1 MRDLTNGNIL
11 KGLLF
16 LAWPTFIGM
25 MLQALYNIVD
35 TIWIGRYSSL
45 GVAAISMVFPVFFI
59 IIAFGAGISI
69 GTSSLVARY
78 LGANKKKEADN
89 AAEHSVII
97 AVAIGILITVIG
109 IIFAVPL
116 FRLLGATPDI
126 FDMTLDYARIIFLG
140 SVFSFLN
147 MMLSAILRAEGDTK
161 TPTKILLFT
170 TILNLVLD
178 PFLIFGIAGLPE
190 MGVAGAAIITV
201 FAQIVSVVLLFWH
214 ILAKRS
220 EIRLNIRDFKF
231 NFSIIGKILAIGIPS
246 SVSNMFTSLGFM
258 FLMKNVSIFGSYAI
272 AAYGIGI
279 RMDAIAIM
287 PAIALTTAVLTMV
300 GQNIGAKK
308 MRRAEKTAWV
318 AVFLISVFMI
328 FIGLL
333 FFIAPEFWIRIF
345 TDDPEIIKIGYW
357 YFRIISLSYLFR
369 GFQFIMNGAF
379 QGSGKIMMP
388 TIVNISAWF
397 VFAVPLAYIFSVKLG
412 FGLIGIWSAIL
423 ISSVYGGIA
432 NMILFS
438 RGHWKGASQ

>member
-11 KGLLF
+11 KNLLY

-25 MLQALYNIVD
+25 MLQTLYNIVD

-59 IIAFGAGISI
+59 IIAFGSGISI

-89 AAEHSVII
+89 VAEHSVLI
-97 AVAIGILITVIG
+97 ALLFGILVTIIG
-109 IIFAVPL
+109 IIFAAPL

-126 FDMTLDYARIIFLG
+126 FDMTLDYAKIIFLG

-147 MMLSAILRAEGDTK
+147 MMLSAVLRAEGDTK

-178 PFLIFGIAGLPE
+178 PFLIFGLAGLPE

-201 FAQIVSVVLLFWH
+201 FAQLISVVLLFRH

-231 NFSIIGKILAIGIPS
+231 NFSIMWKTLAIGIPS

-308 MRRAEKTAWV
+308 PHRAEKTAWV
-318 AVFLISVFMI
+318 AVFLISVFML

-333 FFIAPEFWIRIF
+333 FFIAPEMWIRIF

-379 QGSGKIMMP
+379 QGSGKIVMP

-397 VFAVPLAYIFSVKLG
+397 VFAVPLAYIFSIKLG

-432 NMILFS
+432 NIFLFS
-438 RGHWKGASQ
+438 RGHWKG